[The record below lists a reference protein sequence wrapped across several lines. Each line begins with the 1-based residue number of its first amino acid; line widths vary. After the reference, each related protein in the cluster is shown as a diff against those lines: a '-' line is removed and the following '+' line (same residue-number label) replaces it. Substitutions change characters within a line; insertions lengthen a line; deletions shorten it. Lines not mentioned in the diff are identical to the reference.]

1 MTTSDGNLPVGET
14 VDIEAA
20 LQEVTAD
27 DAPETASAEPVA
39 DEAAEA
45 PAAPEAAAKKSSM
58 PLIIGGGIAV
68 AGIAIAAA
76 LFDRGRVR
84 AYLELSSL

>member
-1 MTTSDGNLPVGET
+1 MTTSDGDLPVGET

-27 DAPETASAEPVA
+27 DAPETAGAEPVA

-45 PAAPEAAAKKSSM
+45 AEPERPHPRS
-58 PLIIGGGIAV
+58 
-68 AGIAIAAA
+68 
-76 LFDRGRVR
+76 R
-84 AYLELSSL
+84 LSPKRSTRPPR

>member
-1 MTTSDGNLPVGET
+1 MTTSNGDLPVGET

-39 DEAAEA
+39 DEAVDA
-45 PAAPEAAAKKSSM
+45 PAAPEEPAEPEESTR
-58 PLIIGGGIAV
+58 PP
-68 AGIAIAAA
+68 
-76 LFDRGRVR
+76 R
-84 AYLELSSL
+84 

>member
-1 MTTSDGNLPVGET
+1 MTTSNGDLPVGET

-39 DEAAEA
+39 DEAAERR
-45 PAAPEAAAKKSSM
+45 PPH
-58 PLIIGGGIAV
+58 P
-68 AGIAIAAA
+68 
-76 LFDRGRVR
+76 RNR
-84 AYLELSSL
+84 LSPKRSTRPPR